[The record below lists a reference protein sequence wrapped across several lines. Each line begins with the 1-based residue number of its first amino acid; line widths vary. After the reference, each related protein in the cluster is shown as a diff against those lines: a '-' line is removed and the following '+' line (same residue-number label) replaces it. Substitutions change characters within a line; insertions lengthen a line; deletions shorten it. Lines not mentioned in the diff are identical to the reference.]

1 MFDLSGPHICTHAY
15 HSVRAAAA
23 AASVSMAAC
32 AAVSC
37 SPPQELTNP
46 FPWRMRL
53 LRCLTLWSIT
63 AGPGRGGVG
72 SSEKLIQGQICRLR
86 TVCPKQSCFD
96 GELWCWANMKRR
108 CEDPVQAWHMYDS
121 STRTTKTACYQGV
134 PQLTRCCMSHVNP
147 LSTSQARRVP
157 AACRTLRPQAVL
169 AQWCSSAHVL

>member
-46 FPWRMRL
+46 FPRRMRL

-63 AGPGRGGVG
+63 AGQAEVVWAHQQ
-72 SSEKLIQGQICRLR
+72 SSYKDR
-86 TVCPKQSCFD
+86 
-96 GELWCWANMKRR
+96 
-108 CEDPVQAWHMYDS
+108 
-121 STRTTKTACYQGV
+121 
-134 PQLTRCCMSHVNP
+134 
-147 LSTSQARRVP
+147 
-157 AACRTLRPQAVL
+157 
-169 AQWCSSAHVL
+169 SAG